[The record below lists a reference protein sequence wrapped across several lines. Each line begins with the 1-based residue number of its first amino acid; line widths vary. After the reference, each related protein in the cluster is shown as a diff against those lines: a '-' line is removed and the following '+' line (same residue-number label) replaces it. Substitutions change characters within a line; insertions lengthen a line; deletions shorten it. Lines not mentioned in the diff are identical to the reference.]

1 MTKPD
6 DDDEGSVVRGVD
18 EAYSVIGLL
27 LSGLI
32 VCGGIGLGIDALLD
46 LHYLF
51 LPIGILVGLAVGTYM
66 VVVKYGGVGG
76 DKGSR

>member
-1 MTKPD
+1 MAAPD
-6 DDDEGSVVRGVD
+6 DKRDSNIVKGVD
-18 EAYSVIGLL
+18 EAYAVIGLL

-66 VVVKYGGVGG
+66 VVAKYGGLSG
-76 DKGSR
+76 DKGGR